1 MTLLDRASPGLAPAR
16 AAPFSKL
23 RGALAGPQTTRL
35 SARLWSR
42 AETFGA
48 IGSLAG
54 VTLAAALSWLLA
66 GLVVPWDSKNHFYAM
81 FRFVGGALSRGEIPL
96 WNPFHFAGHPAVAD
110 PQSLIFTPTLALA
123 AALAPQASMQFFD
136 LVILAHLLFGGFCVL
151 FLCRQRAHE
160 PVAAVLAALI
170 FMFGGA
176 VSSRLQHTGMVVS
189 YAFFPLALLMLE
201 RLIEKARLRD
211 AVAFG
216 VAASLMA
223 LGRDQVAYLFCLVL
237 ILRVIHATVCARDPL
252 SFLRN
257 RAFVLLVAGLVG
269 AAILAAPALL
279 TMQFLGGSNRPG
291 ISYGVAAAGSLAPVN
306 FITLF
311 APNFFGSLDWSYH
324 YWGPGYETMAEADWT
339 DRAVNYLFIGTVPA
353 VLFVWHGIAGGR
365 IFARENRFVLLALS
379 GTLLFA
385 LGRATPLFDAMF
397 TLVPGVSLYRRPAD
411 ATFLVN
417 AALAFSSA
425 YLLHRYIEAGV
436 PRLRTQPRPWGLVLA
451 AATAVGMT
459 LLIGAALVFSAGQK
473 ELLPSLGS
481 LGLAI
486 AIASATVALL
496 IAGDRIGRRALVAAV
511 LVALTGAELVWRNTA
526 NSMNAEPAAQYTVY
540 NEMTDSERA
549 GMAVLRNELVARAA
563 AGHHPRVEML
573 GLGGGWQNASMVLGI
588 ENTLG
593 YNPLRIS
600 DYERAVGPGEN
611 AVDPN
616 LRHFPDSFRGYKCRL
631 ARMLGI
637 DYLVLDRPIA
647 KLPRHVPRPTATL
660 LYGGT
665 GFYVYKLAP
674 VVSRAYFADRVKLI
688 DNDST
693 IADHKIP
700 EFDRAFEALVDEKQ
714 AGLLSKDLLVRDAS
728 DAPGTGLSATITSY
742 NDNRVVLDADST
754 RGGMLVLHD
763 LYYPGWEATIDG
775 KPVPVVK
782 ANVLFRGVE
791 VPAGRHEVV
800 FAFRPL
806 SVANLLA
813 AAKGLLKHDEE

>member
-1 MTLLDRASPGLAPAR
+1 MTLLDRTDAAFAPAR
-16 AAPFSKL
+16 APFAAL
-23 RGALAGPQTTRL
+23 RASLVGPQTTRL
-35 SARLWSR
+35 SARVWSR
-42 AETFGA
+42 AETWSAVGA
-48 IGSLAG
+48 LAG
-54 VTLAAALSWLLA
+54 VIFLAALSWLAA

-81 FRFVGGALSRGEIPL
+81 YRFIGGALSRGEIPL
-96 WNPFHFAGHPAVAD
+96 WNPFHFAGHPTVAD
-110 PQSLIFTPTLALA
+110 PQSLLFTPTLAIV
-123 AALAPQASMQFFD
+123 AALAPQASMQAFD
-136 LVILAHLLFGGFCVL
+136 LLILAHLLFGGCCVL
-151 FLCRQRAHE
+151 LLCRARGHE
-160 PVAAVLAALI
+160 PVAAVMASLI

-176 VSSRLQHTGMVVS
+176 VSSRLQHTGMIVS
-189 YAFFPLALLMLE
+189 YALFPFALLTLE
-201 RLIEKARLRD
+201 RLIERARVRD
-211 AVAFG
+211 AFAFG

-223 LGRDQVAYLFCLVL
+223 LGRDQVAFLFCLIL
-237 ILRVIHATVCARDPL
+237 LLRVAHATVCARDPAT
-252 SFLRN
+252 FLRR
-257 RAFVLLVAGLVG
+257 RAGVLLLAGVTG

-291 ISYGVAAAGSLAPVN
+291 ISFGVAAAGSLAPVN

-324 YWGPGYETMAEADWT
+324 YWGPGYETMTEADWT
-339 DRAVNYLFIGTVPA
+339 DRAVNYLFVGTVPA
-353 VLFVWHGIAGGR
+353 VLLVWHGIAGGR
-365 IFARENRFVLLALS
+365 LFARENRFVLLALS

-397 TLVPGVSLYRRPAD
+397 TLIPGVSLYRRPAD

-417 AALAFSSA
+417 ASLAFSSA

-436 PRLRTQPRPWGLVLA
+436 PRLFRTLPRPWDMVPVVA
-451 AATAVGMT
+451 AAGAMVM
-459 LLIGAALVFSAGQK
+459 LIGAALMFSAGQN
-473 ELLPSLGS
+473 ELAPSLGS
-481 LGLAI
+481 LALALGF
-486 AIASATVALL
+486 AAATVALL
-496 IAGDRIGRRALVAAV
+496 VIGDRYRRRAAVAAV
-511 LVALTGAELVWRNTA
+511 LVALTAGELLWRNTA

-540 NEMTDSERA
+540 SQMTDSERA
-549 GMAVLRNELVARAA
+549 GLTVLQNELAARAA

-616 LRHFPDSFRGYKCRL
+616 LRHFPDSFRGYKCQL

-674 VVSRAYFADRVKLI
+674 VVARAYLADRVKPI
-688 DNDST
+688 DNDGV
-693 IADHKIP
+693 IADRRIP
-700 EFDRAFEALVDEKQ
+700 EFDRSFEALVDEKQ
-714 AGLLSKDLLVRDAS
+714 ADVLSKELTARDTS
-728 DAPGTGLSATITSY
+728 DAPGSSPSAAILSYS
-742 NDNRVVLDADST
+742 DNRVVLDANSV
-754 RGGMLVLHD
+754 RGGLLVLHD
-763 LYYPGWEATIDG
+763 LYYPGWQATVDG
-775 KPVPVVK
+775 KPVQVVK

-791 VPAGRHEVV
+791 VPPGRHEVV
-800 FAFRPL
+800 FTFQPL
-806 SVANLLA
+806 SGANLMA
-813 AAKGLLKHDEE
+813 AVKSLIHRDEE